1 MKKIKI
7 FLVVVVA
14 FFGYWFISSAIELH
28 GLMKKYPNEF
38 KQQGDFS
45 FYKFYNT
52 YRTLSYGDIMVK
64 RGHVHHDICFEVG
77 FDSESEK
84 NRLVPLIKESYRL
97 NTQSDLSEYVDNV
110 DRFITA
116 SPSCLKEAK
125 LINFEFN
132 CKETYATYACDVDG
146 YVNEFTYTGNRNE
159 KCNVIR
165 YKKSWGIEPK

>member
-64 RGHVHHDICFEVG
+64 RGYVHHDICFESTNHVEPSG
-77 FDSESEK
+77 S
-84 NRLVPLIKESYRL
+84 NCL
-97 NTQSDLSEYVDNV
+97 N
-110 DRFITA
+110 
-116 SPSCLKEAK
+116 EAK
-125 LINFEFN
+125 LTRFVLN
-132 CKETYATYACDVDG
+132 CNEAYATYACERDG
-146 YVNEFTYTGNRNE
+146 VITEFTYTGNRDQ
-159 KCNVIR
+159 KCFVGSYHKNSTFISYPTLR
-165 YKKSWGIEPK
+165 DTLKSESWYPDSIFDNPECTP